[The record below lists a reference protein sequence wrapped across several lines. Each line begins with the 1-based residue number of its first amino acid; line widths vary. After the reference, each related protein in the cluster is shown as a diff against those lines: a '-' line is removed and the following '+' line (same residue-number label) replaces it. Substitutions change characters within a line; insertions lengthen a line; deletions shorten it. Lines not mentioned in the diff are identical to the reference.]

1 MDKNLIIA
9 DEQYQSLINEIGSV
23 LLNARNK
30 ISREVNITMVD
41 AYWNIGRY
49 IVEYEQQGKE
59 RAEYGTNLL
68 NRLSK
73 DLTRLYGKGFGK
85 SNLIYIR
92 KLYQSFPISGT
103 LSHQLSWS
111 HYYEILKLDDGLER
125 SFYKIGRASCRE
137 RV

>member
-9 DEQYQSLINEIGSV
+9 DEQYQSLINEIGSI
-23 LLNARNK
+23 LLNARSK

-73 DLTRLYGKGFGK
+73 DLTKLYGKGFGK

-92 KLYQSFPISGT
+92 KL
-103 LSHQLSWS
+103 
-111 HYYEILKLDDGLER
+111 
-125 SFYKIGRASCRE
+125 
-137 RV
+137 